1 MPWSISDLALSA
13 TAVIALVALLRPD
26 IERVFQRRKAVI
38 DVHPA
43 GRLEV
48 GFSNFGPTIGCK
60 VRCKPL
66 TVMSSSA
73 LVRSRSS
80 A

>member
-1 MPWSISDLALSA
+1 MPWSIGDLALIA

-26 IERVFQRRKAVI
+26 IERVFQRRKAVV

-48 GFSNFGPTIGCK
+48 GFSNFGPTIGLQGTMQAINGDEFIAFSPIYA
-60 VRCKPL
+60 R
-66 TVMSSSA
+66 
-73 LVRSRSS
+73 
-80 A
+80 